1 MRPAAPLL
9 LVVLLGIGSVAAG
22 AAPPPSADGQVDFVT
37 NVEKAKAHLLISE
50 ELYAA
55 GETAK
60 AALHSSHP
68 VQELG
73 GRLIGPIKKV
83 DGALGDRVRALLKKP
98 RQAIDAKVSRPQ
110 YAALIAEVSGS
121 LDDAVS
127 RVIATDPRARA
138 RLRARVVDRLLEAV
152 VEDYQEAVR
161 SGKIAQ
167 VVEYQDAYGFLRRA
181 HALYRDIA
189 GIVPESTGAD
199 FAALTRGFPGVTP
212 PPLPLPV
219 TRVKELVARISTSLA
234 TVAGS

>member
-1 MRPAAPLL
+1 MRLAGPLVL
-9 LVVLLGIGSVAAG
+9 LVLFGIGSVSG
-22 AAPPPSADGQVDFVT
+22 AAPPLVDGQIDFVT
-37 NVEKAKAHLLISE
+37 NIEKAKAHLLISE

-55 GETAK
+55 GDPAK

-83 DGALGDRVRALLKKP
+83 DGALADRVRALLKKP
-98 RQAIDAKVSRPQ
+98 RQAIDAKVPRPQ
-110 YAALIAEVSGS
+110 YTALVSEVSGS
-121 LDDAVS
+121 LDEAVT
-127 RVIATDPRARA
+127 RVVSTDPRGRA
-138 RLRARVVDRLLEAV
+138 RLRARVIDRLLETV
-152 VEDYQEAVR
+152 VEDYQEALK

-189 GIVPESTGAD
+189 GSVPESTGAD

-219 TRVKELVARISTSLA
+219 RRVKELVARIGTSLT
-234 TVAGS
+234 TVAGN